1 MLRKLVTTSVI
12 FVSKSTGTPDFIPYR
27 EADSQIVPSQI
38 TDDLLK
44 SAKIFHTTCFALS
57 KDPARVAQFLK
68 VPKSKAFRI
77 KNEY

>member
-1 MLRKLVTTSVI
+1 MLRKLVTSQTSVI

-44 SAKIFHTTCFALS
+44 SAKISIQLVLH
-57 KDPARVAQFLK
+57 
-68 VPKSKAFRI
+68 
-77 KNEY
+77 